1 MRGGV
6 DPKYMDKQITLYN
19 RPTTPSN
26 ETAAAVPDLRPVW
39 RVPNEPA
46 SAAAVGVVVVEVAA
60 VVVPQDL
67 TANSPGG
74 CLQYQQVQRTTTSTS
89 LLSFRFRLRGCG
101 RCSGGLSPRCFAS
114 PCRRRTMFLRPRRC
128 TSGAYSASPLIPM
141 LIPEKQRPL
150 TPPSIPLPCA
160 CFEQVLLLQLVPS
173 FPLVQ
178 LPAAVPA
185 RHPNAVNVISA
196 RLLRQEEPRL
206 RKLLRREHFRTL
218 PPGKRLGPP
227 RHGVPAPVLGTGC
240 RWCSGRPSTN
250 RRLRLP
256 CHNVPVCSAKT

>member
-128 TSGAYSASPLIPM
+128 TSGAYTASTLIPT
-141 LIPEKQRPL
+141 LIPDNQRPL
-150 TPPSIPLPCA
+150 APQPSASTCVFRASAPPPARPQLPTCPAPGHSTSTPPERPRRYLG
-160 CFEQVLLLQLVPS
+160 
-173 FPLVQ
+173 
-178 LPAAVPA
+178 AAA
-185 RHPNAVNVISA
+185 SA
-196 RLLRQEEPRL
+196 RRTPRSQTPQQ
-206 RKLLRREHFRTL
+206 RT
-218 PPGKRLGPP
+218 PLGVAAWQTS
-227 RHGVPAPVLGTGC
+227 RPAWPQ
-240 RWCSGRPSTN
+240 CSGSGAGHRTTV
-250 RRLRLP
+250 
-256 CHNVPVCSAKT
+256 VPWVPLH